1 MVIVTNLHRAQ
12 SDGGVERSVFQATRE
27 LVGRGHRVNLIYAQG
42 GDLLPGFR
50 QMCDSVHHVRYTDYS
65 FPESRGRALMEHVRL
80 LPAVALAALT

>member
-42 GDLLPGFR
+42 GDLVVGFKDR
-50 QMCDSVHHVRYTDYS
+50 HSCATRPWNCSVTH
-65 FPESRGRALMEHVRL
+65 P
-80 LPAVALAALT
+80 LA